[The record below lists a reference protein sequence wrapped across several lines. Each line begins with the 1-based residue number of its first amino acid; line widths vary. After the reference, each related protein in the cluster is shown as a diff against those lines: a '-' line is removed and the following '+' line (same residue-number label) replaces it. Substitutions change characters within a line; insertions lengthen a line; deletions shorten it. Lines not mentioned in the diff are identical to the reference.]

1 MHHVLVATIITVPTL
16 TAAQVAGLV
25 KQAGFPESVHVT
37 MVAIAR
43 AESGFRVEAVNNAN
57 SNGSSDYG
65 LFQINSVHQYDSRR
79 LTSDAAY
86 NTQCAKSIYDSQGL
100 RAWSV
105 YNNGAYQQYV
115 NEARQ
120 GVAQASGVTGSP
132 VLPGSGSATDTQEKQ
147 QGVTYG
153 PPGPEFTEAGVGTPL
168 KAAEEVGGPLVGL
181 KILGSQIGGD
191 FASTVVGTPTFEAG
205 IEMVPHLNF
214 SVADPDGDLLFQVG
228 NVWQQ
233 GNRVQYQDLDM
244 RLDEITFTPGG
255 HTTGQLDMTSID
267 DIVFALMS
275 LTGPRSASGI
285 SASQWIAQE
294 LQLCGIDPDKYLL
307 AESVPSQSEIIRDVP
322 DQAGE
327 AGSGQKPSA
336 WTTIVRLG
344 KELGKRVFVS
354 GRRLVFG
361 SSKFAMQ
368 WTAPGPLRLSYGS
381 LDPGE
386 QFITLPT
393 RRGVSIGDRSNVT
406 EVTGR
411 VPLNRAK
418 YFRPGVPVIIRNV
431 ASIAAGEWRQFMVA
445 SVSYTLGTDTDG
457 ADITLLEPIDPP
469 PQPPTSTS
477 TGANNGSTSSGAGT
491 SGGGA
496 DGQVDSFV
504 ALCLQQAGKS
514 YVFGAEASPSE
525 PNPRAFDCSE
535 LVEWACARVGI
546 SPTFP
551 DGTDAQESHCRNSGT
566 IISVASAIGIKG
578 ALLFQPGHVAV
589 SLGDG
594 STIEAMN
601 PSRGVTK
608 GNANNR
614 GWTAGA
620 RIPGAKGYR

>member
-1 MHHVLVATIITVPTL
+1 MPTL

-65 LFQINSVHQYDSRR
+65 LFQINSVHQFDSRR
-79 LTSDAAY
+79 LTSDATY
-86 NTQCAKSIYDSQGL
+86 NTQCAKRIYDSQGL

-105 YNNGAYQQYV
+105 YNSGAYQQYV

-120 GVAQASGVTGSP
+120 GVAQAAGVTGSP
-132 VLPGSGSATDTQEKQ
+132 VLPGSPGTDTQEQQ
-147 QGVTYG
+147 QGITYG

-168 KAAEEVGGPLVGL
+168 KSAEEVGGPLTGFR
-181 KILGSQIGGD
+181 IMGSQIGGD
-191 FASTVVGTPTFEAG
+191 FSSTVVGAPSFEAG
-205 IEMVPHLNF
+205 IEMVPNMNF
-214 SVADPDGDLLFQVG
+214 SIADPDGDLLFRVG
-228 NVWQQ
+228 NVWNQ

-244 RLDEITFTPGG
+244 RIDEIAFVPGG
-255 HTTGQLDMTSID
+255 HTTGQLDLTAID
-267 DIVFALMS
+267 DIVFALMK
-275 LTGPRSASGI
+275 LTGPRSASNI

-294 LQLCGIDPDKYLL
+294 LQLCGIDPNKYLL
-307 AESVPSQSEIIRDVP
+307 AESVPTQSEIIRDVA

-327 AGSGQKPSA
+327 TGSGQNPSA

-344 KELGKRVFVS
+344 RELGKRVFIS

-381 LDPGE
+381 LNPGE

-393 RRGVSIGDRSNVT
+393 RRDVSIGNRSDVT
-406 EVTGR
+406 EVIGR

-431 ASIAAGEWRQFMVA
+431 ASIAAGEWRQFMVS
-445 SVSYTLGTDTDG
+445 SVSFTLGTDTDG
-457 ADITLLEPIDPP
+457 ASVTMLEPIDPP

-477 TGANNGSTSSGAGT
+477 TGANGGSTSNGSST
-491 SGGGA
+491 SGGGV
-496 DGQVDSFV
+496 DGQIDSFV

-535 LVEWACARVGI
+535 LVEWAAARVGI
-546 SPTFP
+546 TPKFP
-551 DGTDAQESHCRNSGT
+551 DGTDAQEAHCRNNGT
-566 IISVASAIGIKG
+566 IITVAAAIGIKG
-578 ALLFQPGHVAV
+578 ALLFQQGHVAV

-614 GWTAGA
+614 GWTVGA